1 MSKITFRR
9 LLTGPIVLPFTAG
22 DAAAFDAAARMM
34 KRVGADGVPLR
45 FHLYRRSVDARRRD
59 MIRFVY
65 TVAVEAD
72 EPFSVDARRAADEGI
87 RSIPDD
93 NFDIVRG
100 TAPLAAP
107 PLVVGMG
114 PAGMFAALMLAEEG
128 YRPILIDRGDAAPD
142 RVRRVET
149 FFSGG
154 ELDPESNVQFGA
166 GGAFLKSFALRY
178 LFFLRRSQAEHDL
191 AKGQKFHDV
200 PPYFCSR
207 CTAKPPNS
215 SFKYTATMRA
225 PLYLA
230 VSISQ
235 TKPFFVS
242 SAIASE
248 MELVRMAM

>member
-1 MSKITFRR
+1 MSKITFRQ

-114 PAGMFAALMLAEEG
+114 PAGMFAALMLAEELS
-128 YRPILIDRGDAAPD
+128 LI
-142 RVRRVET
+142 
-149 FFSGG
+149 
-154 ELDPESNVQFGA
+154 
-166 GGAFLKSFALRY
+166 
-178 LFFLRRSQAEHDL
+178 H
-191 AKGQKFHDV
+191 
-200 PPYFCSR
+200 
-207 CTAKPPNS
+207 
-215 SFKYTATMRA
+215 
-225 PLYLA
+225 
-230 VSISQ
+230 I
-235 TKPFFVS
+235 
-242 SAIASE
+242 
-248 MELVRMAM
+248 